1 MKEER
6 TFAELLTLIES
17 HRQDWMEHAPIAE
30 HVRVERRTAS
40 LTVRLSKEEDTALDA
55 AAKGIGIAK
64 STLLR
69 IMIRH
74 YLGLGSQRGEIA
86 SRVTP
91 RRRSGAVIKSF
102 ATRIAAAKSDKSRR
116 THVKSGSA

>member
-1 MKEER
+1 MEADR
-6 TFAELLTLIES
+6 TFAELLSLIEN
-17 HRQDWMEHAPIAE
+17 HRQDWLEHAPIAE

-69 IMIRH
+69 VIIRH
-74 YLGLGSQRGEIA
+74 YLGLGS
-86 SRVTP
+86 P
-91 RRRSGAVIKSF
+91 
-102 ATRIAAAKSDKSRR
+102 AAK
-116 THVKSGSA
+116 